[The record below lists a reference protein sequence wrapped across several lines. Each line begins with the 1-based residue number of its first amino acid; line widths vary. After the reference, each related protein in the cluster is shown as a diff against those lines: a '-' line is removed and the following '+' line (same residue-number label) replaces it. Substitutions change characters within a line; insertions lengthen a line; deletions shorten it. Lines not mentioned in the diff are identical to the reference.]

1 MAINSLG
8 TSSPFTRWIL
18 ATRKE
23 RSRPQ
28 VLALVFVLMAGVL
41 ALDVLLG
48 PGREPAALYSVPVL
62 LAAALGVRSA
72 LLAATAA
79 TVLYHVTLWHHLLRY
94 AVVDISQTAVFY
106 LLAYTMGRLV
116 NEHILLQAASAHLGA
131 VNAHL
136 SGRIQEYLTGEHK
149 AHDELRQNEGLTE
162 LGRAAAQ
169 IVHEVKN
176 PLVAI
181 GGFAR
186 RVHRQLPEDHPARDD
201 IDIVI
206 EETSRLERLLLQVL
220 DFSRPMEQE
229 HRVTDI
235 GPIIHSVVNLVASDA
250 GSRNVSVAVSCT
262 HDDLQIVGNPDGLK
276 RVLLNLVLNGIDAM
290 PKGGKLTIEAE
301 LVDQLISLTVIDEG
315 TGIDEEHV
323 TKVLE
328 PFFTTKSNGTGL
340 GLPMVKKI
348 LDNHGGKMEI
358 LPHSPCGTRVCLSIP
373 AAKSRADLG
382 ADEEQRH
389 A

>member
-1 MAINSLG
+1 
-8 TSSPFTRWIL
+8 
-18 ATRKE
+18 
-23 RSRPQ
+23 
-28 VLALVFVLMAGVL
+28 
-41 ALDVLLG
+41 
-48 PGREPAALYSVPVL
+48 
-62 LAAALGVRSA
+62 
-72 LLAATAA
+72 
-79 TVLYHVTLWHHLLRY
+79 VTLWHHLLRY

-250 GSRNVSVAVSCT
+250 GRRNVSVAVSCT